1 MQNRTEV
8 KDYANKKGVPLYLS
22 RDAAG
27 QEQILFSGDAD
38 KSVGISTAD
47 LLKQLQD
54 EITEK
59 EKMLEQL
66 DERIEKAEK
75 LVTKPK
81 LNCAYCKD
89 KGVVVQGMT
98 FATLPPTYESE
109 LVPCPICQ
117 LYAKVRSGARID
129 RN

>member
-1 MQNRTEV
+1 MT

-47 LLKQLQD
+47 LLQQLQD

-66 DERIEKAEK
+66 DKCIEKAEK

-89 KGVVVQGMT
+89 KGTISVGKEFPRAIPSNSS
-98 FATLPPTYESE
+98 FALEY
-109 LVPCPICQ
+109 VPCPICQ
-117 LYAKVRSGARID
+117 GKK
-129 RN
+129 